1 MSLTTNEQQY
11 CILEKP
17 ASDSAG
23 NYRHISFHNC
33 DWYGFPETYNTQST
47 HFIQGLS
54 NDMESVEYVCCFN
67 CAQFCFDLPHSSII
81 QYIRIFLS

>member
-23 NYRHISFHNC
+23 NL
-33 DWYGFPETYNTQST
+33 D
-47 HFIQGLS
+47 
-54 NDMESVEYVCCFN
+54 
-67 CAQFCFDLPHSSII
+67 
-81 QYIRIFLS
+81 IFLFITVTDMVFQKLIILNLHILSRDFLMIWNQWSMLVASTVLSFVLIYRIPV

>member
-11 CILEKP
+11 CTLEKP

-33 DWYGFPETYNTQST
+33 D
-47 HFIQGLS
+47 
-54 NDMESVEYVCCFN
+54 
-67 CAQFCFDLPHSSII
+67 
-81 QYIRIFLS
+81 

>member
-23 NYRHISFHNC
+23 NYRHIFFITVTDMVFQKLIILNLHILSRDFLMIWNQWSMLVASTVLSFVLI
-33 DWYGFPETYNTQST
+33 Y
-47 HFIQGLS
+47 
-54 NDMESVEYVCCFN
+54 
-67 CAQFCFDLPHSSII
+67 
-81 QYIRIFLS
+81 RIPV

>member
-33 DWYGFPETYNTQST
+33 D
-47 HFIQGLS
+47 
-54 NDMESVEYVCCFN
+54 
-67 CAQFCFDLPHSSII
+67 
-81 QYIRIFLS
+81 